1 VAWATAMMIEY
12 FRPFREKRAEL
23 ERDVGRIKQI
33 LEAGAERARAI
44 ARKTLARARQAV
56 GLGA

>member
-1 VAWATAMMIEY
+1 MIEY